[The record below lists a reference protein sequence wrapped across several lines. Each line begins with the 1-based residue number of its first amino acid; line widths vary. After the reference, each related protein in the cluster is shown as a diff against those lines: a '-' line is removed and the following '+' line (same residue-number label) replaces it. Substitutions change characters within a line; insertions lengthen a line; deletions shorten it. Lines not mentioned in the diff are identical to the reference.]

1 MDAIILYVIAGG
13 CLLISLLKDKGKT
26 ILALKKAFKAFE
38 GILPQFLT
46 VLLLVAVSLSI
57 LDTSTV
63 SLLLGKDSGLL
74 GVTIAAVIGSITL
87 IPAFV
92 AFPAASSLLQNGAG
106 VLQIATF
113 VSCLMM
119 VGVVTL
125 PLEIKFF
132 GKRIAIVRNV
142 AALLFSFVAAVFV
155 DWMVNL

>member
-1 MDAIILYVIAGG
+1 MDAIILYVIAGS
-13 CLLISLLKDKGKT
+13 CLAFSLLKDKGKT
-26 ILALKKAFKAFE
+26 LLALKKAFKAFE
-38 GILPQFLT
+38 GILPQFLI

-63 SLLLGKDSGLL
+63 SLLLGKNSGLL
-74 GVTIAAVIGSITL
+74 GVAVAAMIGSVTL

-92 AFPAASSLLQNGAG
+92 AFPAASALLQNGAG

-125 PLEIKFF
+125 PLEIKYF

-155 DWMVNL
+155 DWVVGL

>member
-13 CLLISLLKDKGKT
+13 CLIISLLKDKGKT
-26 ILALKKAFKAFE
+26 VLALKKAFKAFE
-38 GILPQFLT
+38 GILPQFLI

-63 SLLLGKDSGLL
+63 SLLLGKDSGLF
-74 GVTIAAVIGSITL
+74 GVAIAAAIGSITL

-92 AFPAASSLLQNGAG
+92 AFPAASALLQNGAG
-106 VLQIATF
+106 VIQIATF

-125 PLEIKFF
+125 PLEIQYF
-132 GKRIAIVRNV
+132 GKRIAIARNV

-155 DWMVNL
+155 DWMVGL

>member
-1 MDAIILYVIAGG
+1 MDTIILYVIAGG
-13 CLLISLLKDKGKT
+13 CLIVSLLKDKGKT

-38 GILPQFLT
+38 GILPQFLI

-74 GVTIAAVIGSITL
+74 GVAVAAAIGSITL
-87 IPAFV
+87 VPAFV
-92 AFPAASSLLQNGAG
+92 AFPAASALLQKGAG

-125 PLEIKFF
+125 PLEIKYF

-155 DWMVNL
+155 DWMVSL